1 MQNTCNQTITETSAN
16 LKSLCNDAIRQLD
29 EMQRIVT
36 EIHQRDLEIAQ
47 HLERMMK

>member
-1 MQNTCNQTITETSAN
+1 MQNVQNQTINQTSN
-16 LKSLCNDAIRQLD
+16 SFESLCNDAIRQLD
-29 EMQRIVT
+29 EIQRIVN